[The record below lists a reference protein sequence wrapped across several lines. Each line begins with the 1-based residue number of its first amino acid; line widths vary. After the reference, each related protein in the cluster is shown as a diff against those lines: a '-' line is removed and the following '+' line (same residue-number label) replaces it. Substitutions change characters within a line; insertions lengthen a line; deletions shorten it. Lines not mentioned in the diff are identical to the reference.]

1 MDEEVREAEVFAE
14 SSGKTGFP
22 GFGFVRTGRNH
33 PFLGPPG
40 RWGRR
45 TAAEGLDGRKTGVY
59 SYSEAKREVPWKR
72 RFWLYRKSCYVHPSQ
87 R

>member
-14 SSGKTGFP
+14 SSGETGFP
-22 GFGFVRTGRNH
+22 GFGFVRTGRNY

-45 TAAEGLDGRKTGVY
+45 TAPEGLDGRKRVYTGERP
-59 SYSEAKREVPWKR
+59 EAKMEIPGKRE
-72 RFWLYRKSCYVHPSQ
+72 F
-87 R
+87 